1 MGKITAKAINDYMS
15 ADEQQRRIASYQE
28 NASVLSSFGQNP
40 YVKDE
45 EERKKYQKALIDFQ
59 RDSNYLSSMG
69 MLDKNTATLNTL
81 YSQGNF
87 KVASSLPD
95 YDTWGQST
103 GNQNYLNELTSQLND
118 LQSQLEEIQ
127 NRSISSNSGFGML
140 NALYTEG
147 EPIRRQIDEV
157 KGKITNTLANV
168 KQKDPTVAYYEG
180 RTSEQLLE
188 DRKTIE
194 DMLKRNQKE
203 DALEN
208 AQTGWRTQE
217 NRDAYA
223 RKNATYEN
231 YLNII
236 DSVLA
241 DREREEQYE
250 NYISMLDDERGY
262 YDVTVDKNDRFYQ
275 AVNGRWSGDTMG
287 GALYYDEAQFEE
299 MTDEERRIYNAI
311 YKKEGSA
318 KAMEFFDFLQK
329 DLNLRNR
336 IKTEAA
342 AVEFAKENPVMASAA
357 SSLMKLASPMTAIRQ
372 LADVFTEGEVDQNAP
387 YNFTSWSAKT
397 LRDTVM
403 QDIRADKGEFWGWT
417 YQVGMSVADNLLQ
430 MAATGGNQELVLAL
444 MGSSVFAD
452 SIVEGKDAG
461 KSEAE
466 IIATATVRAAIE
478 IATEKIGLDNIFKF
492 AEQGGLKNLLA
503 AVLSEGGEEGISN
516 IGNLFYDNI
525 VEIFKGNESAI
536 KQEVDQLI
544 SAGFSESEAIGQV
557 VGEKM
562 KDLGLDIL
570 SGAVS
575 GFALSGGAYVGENG
589 ITLKKAINTTL
600 DEAVDIGLSLDS
612 DSDAYKFAQAVDR
625 SKTGL
630 AAQLQ
635 KVQQIKLNDA
645 ETRKEFSET
654 VEEYREIF
662 RNTNIDDIMDVYL
675 QARGGASSE
684 VRQWGIAQALED
696 TFQEMVKDHVRSTN
710 PTVKT
715 ANANEVAQILRFRD
729 STARLNN
736 GEIVRVGSLKF
747 DNEDLKDVFKNATR
761 GLKKTAYANDYI
773 SQYRSLDKPIPANS
787 YDTLFKT
794 TLEMGKKDATLEDVL
809 ANEKVSNIV
818 KAYSDVDLM
827 PTIQVALTDG
837 KDAAFR
843 VTEGERE
850 KITKVGKDFGYEV
863 KFVDGLKDKKG
874 RSVQG
879 KFEKSTKT
887 IYISTTTSNPATMV
901 FCHELTHAMEQ
912 DHKAAY
918 EVYKNRVLAMLKRDE
933 ASYENRRNE
942 IADLYGW
949 DRNTEDE
956 AEKKR
961 IEREIDSELVAI
973 ASENYLIDES
983 FVNSLKDNK
992 SIFRQLRNTIIDK
1005 YRLGAGDY
1013 FRTSLMNSTMEDT
1026 NFFEELG
1033 RIWMDSMTGAEITES
1048 NVDLIKEE
1056 AGIETESDIDTDF
1069 SENKYSIAAPF
1080 RGNALNEWLETLSP
1094 EARETYDLFATVKAI
1109 GKRFAGR
1116 NWTTK
1121 YMLASEW
1128 NDKVAND
1135 KNFAKVAKDIAD
1147 AIPKKIRESWL
1158 EDDGTIKEAPREKS
1172 LKMQR
1177 SIMQRLVD
1185 RLPMTVIE
1193 PFVEIDGRKIRV
1205 ADTNKIY
1212 GIGGEAYRQ
1221 ALYNA
1226 RLELYKEG
1234 RLPTRKLKGL
1244 RKDTWGTLG
1253 FIATNTKTG
1262 ASGDFTTYCPQMYY
1276 NGGCFYCYRRA
1287 ALESGVNNKLVG
1299 ENVWYTG
1306 ELLQISKE
1314 DINDLNRMGGL
1325 RIQSFGDWMDRF
1337 SPQLAQL
1344 LSDADRVGLQVKI
1357 ITKEPSMISAVARIR
1372 DAGIGKSLYFNLSA
1386 DYTIE
1391 RAGNIAEEK
1400 EGGVSALNPMRPYMR
1415 DENGDMW
1422 WKRALTPEE
1431 ANEYREKYPW
1441 VNTRIVATT
1450 VEEFIRGLKS
1460 PIVDVVTG
1468 YHGHIREYER
1478 IDSETGETIVQME
1491 ALGDAGMPRF
1501 RFDYKTQTWEKEYE
1515 GKTKTHKLLGDR
1527 IEAEGLQYEY
1537 YIKSCCITGRCASCV
1552 TKCGL
1557 RARSFNIMNATN
1569 RDAESV
1575 AYWKE
1580 EMINPKELLEEGTE
1594 QLSRDFGDGT
1604 VQIGNRAVM
1613 KESRIDDLIADSGAG
1628 SRTDYARKWITSINP
1643 SDFINMTTRDSQSRE
1658 KFDTMP
1664 GSYGETNQTEDY
1676 TKWLK
1681 ESPQT
1686 PFLSVV
1692 YGTGEVVG
1700 HEGRH
1705 RMRALEMAGITSAEI
1720 AIEFYSEEGYLLKEA
1735 NGYGNPLTPVESL
1748 EISNQF
1754 ETGQTATIGN
1764 IIPLNKS
1771 TKDLVMESYGEAH
1784 AEEGDI
1790 SYSVEFDNT
1799 GMDLTD
1805 EQISYFKDSKARDA
1819 LGNLKQYFHGTS
1831 NGGFTVFNAAYSDDR
1846 LSLFFTDN
1854 PSVADTYTY
1863 NLKDDEV
1870 PTYSRGRR
1878 GVMRYPVY
1886 LKVVNPM
1893 IIDAKGANWSAIQN
1907 GDIKTYQARRKS
1919 IGDFTF
1925 LSDDA
1930 YRHFNEKYNLE
1941 ELSRLLEEA
1950 RRNGE
1955 VEYEGEMRDE
1965 AEIWDEYNY
1974 AENQARKEYFRY
1986 FRNHA
1991 KTITAREFF
2000 DNPQNYGWY
2009 DLYSLQNSYDSNGP
2023 GFSEMREYTDY
2034 DDSVESL
2041 KEYFEGEIENGYLDD
2056 DFFDSFTF
2064 DVLPNEG
2071 ESVVER
2077 DLRST
2082 RWYAR
2087 QAKENGY
2094 DGVIIKNVHDSVSG
2108 NVASEVVIVFDSNQI
2123 KSVDNANPT
2132 EDPDIDYS
2140 REFENPEE
2148 TDELT
2153 DDVAKAL
2160 KGIDVSNVNLA
2171 DTQIE
2176 KIAERVL
2183 RGLHSR
2189 YPKADLVRNLKGAFG
2204 YWVENENVDYVALK
2218 QVMADVMVP
2227 VVEQIYTV
2235 DSIRTTA
2242 IAGKTF
2248 IISEDTAKA
2257 LGGIKALQRAVFPFG
2272 ASFTTNQNFTNPNRQ
2287 VVRLTDDWNRTD
2299 EQGGIQGIAYDVKG
2313 DSTITDEK
2321 EMVQAILNFADTTRA
2336 DAQHRVVPETFVTT
2350 YANNLALRA
2359 FIEFIEEAKV
2369 NMTDVRE
2376 RARANVRRESA
2387 KLLEELRQQY
2397 EQQYLDMMAEGEEAI
2412 QQKKDQLRERDRKAH
2427 YFDMLKR
2434 EMKRLERLVKRPTR
2448 NKHIDIDYVKYLGLI
2463 GSLVDIT
2470 SNRRFSK
2477 ANNALRELAEEYQ
2490 RLARQDVYLNDEH
2503 DLTIYNHILKTADII
2518 DGRAIRDLSSSEIK
2532 QVFDCVRAFIH
2543 AATQHNNFIDLDEAR
2558 DVNEAAI
2565 RTIADVRSAKGIGEG
2580 RFEGAYDWW
2589 ATTSLN
2595 PLREID
2601 RIVDYHDDDPLHLL
2615 MNKLVKGEINV
2626 NQYKMEMAQ
2635 IFSAM
2640 DRRQFE
2646 RGTREYERAKEFR
2659 NRFDKLNED
2668 FVEVTLGGATQLITE
2683 GQKLALIM
2691 HNRGKDNMTHILE
2704 GGVLLPNLTYYKRG
2718 DLKNAYKR
2726 GQIVIPTEEEIAD
2739 LGRDLDDFEKWFLDR
2754 SIYYFESYAKDLIN
2768 KTSFKLEGF
2777 ARAEVENYYPIRVA
2791 ENYTQA
2797 RSYDISTGMETSGD
2811 NLHSGML
2818 MARVRSTLP
2827 IYLNSITQDLQR
2839 SQSFVARYAG
2849 LAIPLRDFNRMYF
2862 IKIDDGSANGKPLR
2876 DVINEKWGDNATKYI
2891 DKMLK
2896 DLTQGRDADTNSIL
2910 DRIRSKSAQAVLT
2923 LNPSVSIKQA
2933 ASYPT
2938 AIAELDYKSVMRAL
2952 VNPEGNSFLL
2962 KRADMELIQKYTPIL
2977 WARMAGMS
2985 TQEIAELSMMQ
2996 NKNAIDKGIEK
3007 LPILTDWIRK
3017 VDVATVGRLWYA
3029 TQYWVDDH
3037 YKNVEKGSDQ
3047 YYKLVA
3053 DKFEDVVT
3061 KTQPNYS
3068 VLTRPDILRTNNS
3081 LVKALMMFKTQPLQ
3095 NFGLLFD
3102 SASRLN
3108 AKHRQYLSARGTA
3121 LEATALA
3128 EYRDAGAKFAR
3139 TVTSQLLQT
3148 AVFTGMTFLANALVL
3163 HRWDKYKDDEL
3174 NEITFASV
3182 MEQVMWDY
3190 ADSLF
3195 GSAFMID
3202 WAEDLGAYF
3211 IRRFALNEDVQY
3223 YGISVFGIDNI
3234 NDLSDLVT
3242 KMSGAIKNG
3251 DSDKALKYAKNFAE
3265 SIAQLVGI
3273 PASNVEKIIKSIW
3286 EYSLDFSQGRKIT
3299 DLSGNT
3305 AGNYWHRIKNAYSN
3319 GENVDGLFDEM
3330 TDAIY
3335 DNMVSKE
3342 SVRHFITEN
3351 DDSGIMEWVS
3361 DMYVNGSAE
3370 EHRMVDDWLEQIY
3383 TSSTS
3388 IKNKKRQFFEFQD
3401 EEIPVEYM
3409 TKDEKVEAGID
3420 VEAEAA
3426 AAKEEKK
3433 KSKYDEWSS
3442 ATDQAFNDFLS
3453 GRPVSLPYKKGDD
3466 GVSDQL
3472 ARLYQTSGNPE
3483 AVKAFAVQELGY
3495 SASSINWTANR
3506 YWTKDLSAFD

>member
-1 MGKITAKAINDYMS
+1 MAKLGDTLNTAANAVTNVAKQNQRPTSLAGLMK
-15 ADEQQRRIASYQE
+15 EQIFYPERYDAVRAASYSQ
-28 NASVLSSFGQNP
+28 ASNIVSNIN
-40 YVKDE
+40 YDYADE
-45 EERKKYQKALIDFQ
+45 EEKKKYRNAIQQMNIDTDYFHRRGYIDTPSALQTHQYLKAAESGVDNIRF
-59 RDSNYLSSMG
+59 
-69 MLDKNTATLNTL
+69 NT
-81 YSQGNF
+81 
-87 KVASSLPD
+87 
-95 YDTWGQST
+95 YDEWGQGT
-103 GNQNYLNELTSQLND
+103 ANDAYIGGLQSQLND
-118 LQSQLEEIQ
+118 LQNQLSTVQ
-127 NRSISSNSGFGML
+127 NNRSNMRSLGDVYMQQNAESNILS
-140 NALYTEG
+140 
-147 EPIRRQIDEV
+147 QIDKT
-157 KGKITNTLANV
+157 KGKLAGVQLTQPNPDFEYYNNRTTDQLV
-168 KQKDPTVAYYEG
+168 KDKE
-180 RTSEQLLE
+180 
-188 DRKTIE
+188 TIE
-194 DMLKRNQKE
+194 
-203 DALEN
+203 N
-208 AQTGWRTQE
+208 AIKQTSKYEADEGVAGTLT
-217 NRDAYA
+217 A
-223 RKNATYEN
+223 RGKYLYEQSRAKQQN
-231 YLNII
+231 YLDIVDKI
-236 DSVLA
+236 LA
-241 DREREEQYE
+241 DREREERYGE
-250 NYISMLDDERGY
+250 YLSMMDAEDFDGS
-262 YDVTVDKNDRFYQ
+262 YDPTVDKNDVFYQ
-275 AVNGRWSGDTMG
+275 AVNGGFGDN
-287 GALYYDEAQFEE
+287 ALGERIYYVEQNFDE
-299 MTDEERRIYNAI
+299 MTDAEKQLFNYIH
-311 YKKEGSA
+311 KTQGKEA
-318 KAMEFFDFLQK
+318 AEDFFDFLQR
-329 DLNLRNR
+329 DLNLRDR
-336 IKTEAA
+336 IKNEAA
-342 AVEFAKENPVMASAA
+342 LRELAKDSPIGASMM
-357 SSLMKLASPMTAIRQ
+357 SSFYKIASPMSAVRQ
-372 LADVFTEGEVDQNAP
+372 IIDAFSEDGIDQNAP
-387 YNFTSWSAKT
+387 YNFASYAGTA
-397 LRDTVM
+397 LRNQVSS
-403 QDIRADKGEFWGWT
+403 DIQREHGVTAAWL
-417 YQVGMSVADNLLQ
+417 YNAGMSVADNLLQ
-430 MAATGGNQELVLAL
+430 MGLSGGNQNLILGL
-444 MGSSVFAD
+444 MSSSVFAD
-452 SIVEGKDAG
+452 SVVQMKDEGKSD
-461 KSEAE
+461 AE
-466 IIATATVRAAIE
+466 ILTTSTVRAAIE
-478 IATEKIGLDNIFKF
+478 FATEKIGLDNVFKF
-492 AEQGGLKNLLA
+492 AEQGGLRNLIA
-503 AVLSEGGEEGISN
+503 AVLAEGGEEGLSD
-516 IGNLFYDNI
+516 IGNLVYDTLESVFRGRETELKKE
-525 VEIFKGNESAI
+525 VERYQA
-536 KQEVDQLI
+536 L
-544 SAGFSESEAIGQV
+544 GFSSSEAIGRV
-557 VGEKM
+557 VGDQM
-562 KDLGLDIL
+562 KELGLDVLAGAL
-570 SGAVS
+570 SG
-575 GFALSGGAYVGENG
+575 FMLSGGAYVGQNG
-589 ITLKKAINTTL
+589 IALKKVIDTNI
-600 DEAVDIGLSLDS
+600 DEVVDVGLSLDS
-612 DSDAYKFAQAVDR
+612 DSDAYKFAQAIDKT
-625 SKTGL
+625 KTGIS
-630 AAQLQ
+630 AQLQ
-635 KVQQIKLNDA
+635 KIQQMKLNDTESA
-645 ETRKEFSET
+645 KEFSDT

-662 RNTNIDDIMDVYL
+662 RNTNAEDIIDVY
-675 QARGGASSE
+675 QEAHDKASNE
-684 VRQWGIAQALED
+684 IKQWGITQALQD
-696 TFQEMVKDHVRSTN
+696 TFQEVTRNHVEETN
-710 PTVKT
+710 ATVDS
-715 ANANEVAQILRFRD
+715 ADSNNVVQILRFKD
-729 STARLNN
+729 ATARTES
-736 GEIVRVGSLKF
+736 GEIVKVEDINFK
-747 DNEDLKDVFKNATR
+747 NEDEKIVFENAIK
-761 GLKKTAYANDYI
+761 GLRKTADANDYI
-773 SQYRSLDKPIPANS
+773 AQYRAISEGKVVPAAS

-794 TLEMGKKDATLEDVL
+794 AYDMGRRDATLEEVL
-809 ANEKVSNIV
+809 SNEKVANVV
-818 KAYSDVDLM
+818 KAISDVDFV
-827 PTIQVALTDG
+827 PTLQIAIADG
-837 KDAAFR
+837 MNAAFR
-843 VTEGERE
+843 VTEGEQT
-850 KITKVGKDFGYEV
+850 KITEMGKAFGYEV
-863 KFVDGLKDKKG
+863 KFVDGLKDSSG
-874 RSVQG
+874 RNVQG

-912 DHKAAY
+912 DHKEAY
-918 EVYKNRVLAMLKRDE
+918 EVYKNRVLSQLKRSE
-933 ASYENRRNE
+933 TSYENRRDE
-942 IADLYGW
+942 IANLYGW
-949 DRNTEDE
+949 NRNTEDE
-956 AEKKR
+956 AEKAR
-961 IEREIDSELVAI
+961 IEKEIDSELVAI
-973 ASENYLIDES
+973 ASENFLIDES
-983 FVNSLKDNK
+983 FVNNLKENK
-992 SIFRQLRNTIIDK
+992 SIFRQLRNTVINK
-1005 YRLGAGDY
+1005 YKLGAGDY
-1013 FRTSLMNSTMEDT
+1013 FRTSLMNYTMADA
-1026 NFFEELG
+1026 NFFEKLG
-1033 RIWMDSMTGAEITES
+1033 KLWIDSMTGAEITES

-1094 EARETYDLFATVKAI
+1094 EARETYDLFATVREI
-1109 GKRFAGR
+1109 GKRFTGR

-1128 NDKVAND
+1128 NEKVAEGG
-1135 KNFAKVAKDIAD
+1135 NFAKVAKDIAD
-1147 AIPKKIRESWL
+1147 AIPEEARKTWMNP
-1158 EDDGTIKEAPREKS
+1158 DGTIIESPFEKEF
-1172 LKMQR
+1172 KMQR

-1185 RLPMTVIE
+1185 RLPMTTVD
-1193 PFVEIDGRKIRV
+1193 PFVEVDGKRIQV
-1205 ADTNKIY
+1205 ADKRIY
-1212 GIGGEAYRQ
+1212 CLGGEEYRQ

-1226 RLELYKEG
+1226 RLNLWKEG
-1234 RLPTRKLKGL
+1234 KLPTRKLKGL

-1262 ASGDFTTYCPQMYY
+1262 ASGDFTTFCPQMYF
-1276 NGGCFYCYRRA
+1276 NKGCFYCYRRA

-1306 ELLQISKE
+1306 ELLQISKQ
-1314 DINDLNRMGGL
+1314 DIEELNKMGGL

-1337 SPQLAQL
+1337 SPQLAQV

-1357 ITKEPSMISAVARIR
+1357 ITKEPSMIDAVARLK
-1372 DAGIGKSLYFNLSA
+1372 DAGLGKSLYFNLSA
-1386 DYTIE
+1386 DYTME
-1391 RAGNIAEEK
+1391 RAGSLEVEK
-1400 EGGVSALNPMRPYMR
+1400 EGGASAQNPMRPYMR
-1415 DENGDMW
+1415 DKNGEMW

-1431 ANEYREKYPW
+1431 ADEYRQKYPW

-1468 YHGHIREYER
+1468 YHGKIREYER
-1478 IDSETGETIVQME
+1478 ISSETGETIVQME

-1501 RFDYKTQTWEKEYE
+1501 TYNESTNTWETEYE
-1515 GKTKTHKLLGDR
+1515 GKTKTHKKLAQR
-1527 IEAEGLQYEY
+1527 IIDEGLQYEY

-1557 RARSFNIMNATN
+1557 KARSFNIMNATN
-1569 RDAESV
+1569 RDSESV
-1575 AYWKE
+1575 TYWKRQLE
-1580 EMINPKELLEEGTE
+1580 NDEIINPKELLQEGTE

-1771 TKDLVMESYGEAH
+1771 TKDLVMESYGESH

-1790 SYSVEFDNT
+1790 SYSVEFDST

-1819 LGNLKQYFHGTS
+1819 LGNLLVFYHGTES
-1831 NGGFTVFNAAYSDDR
+1831 GGFTIFDSGYSRDGI
-1846 LSLFFTDN
+1846 SFFFTDN
-1854 PSVADTYTY
+1854 PTVAKSYSGTNKTYTPKKITIEQINDALKEVDSERQLFKVGDSY
-1863 NLKDDEV
+1863 ELRWVDADNRLEETFDSFDEAEQYIRKEWADALVNISGEQQGNEPANYMVYLNLK
-1870 PTYSRGRR
+1870 
-1878 GVMRYPVY
+1878 
-1886 LKVVNPM
+1886 NPL
-1893 IIDAKGANWSAIQN
+1893 IIDAEG
-1907 GDIKTYQARRKS
+1907 
-1919 IGDFTF
+1919 
-1925 LSDDA
+1925 
-1930 YRHFNEKYNLE
+1930 KY
-1941 ELSRLLEEA
+1941 
-1950 RRNGE
+1950 
-1955 VEYEGEMRDE
+1955 
-1965 AEIWDEYNY
+1965 WDELD
-1974 AENQARKEYFRY
+1974 KIYF
-1986 FRNHA
+1986 
-1991 KTITAREFF
+1991 
-2000 DNPQNYGWY
+2000 
-2009 DLYSLQNSYDSNGP
+2009 
-2023 GFSEMREYTDY
+2023 
-2034 DDSVESL
+2034 
-2041 KEYFEGEIENGYLDD
+2041 DD
-2056 DFFDSFTF
+2056 DTDS
-2064 DVLPNEG
+2064 DENDSEN
-2071 ESVVER
+2071 
-2077 DLRST
+2077 DDT
-2082 RWYAR
+2082 RRYVKYAR
-2087 QAKENGY
+2087 DNGY
-2094 DGVIIKNVHDSVSG
+2094 DGVIFKNIIDTALYASNLEKFQTST
-2108 NVASEVVIVFDSNQI
+2108 VAVAFDSNQI
-2123 KSVDNANPT
+2123 KSVDNTNPT
-2132 EDPDIDYS
+2132 EDPDMRYS

-2148 TDELT
+2148 TDELA

-2160 KGIDVSNVNLA
+2160 KGIDVSNANLA
-2171 DTQIE
+2171 DAQIE
-2176 KIAERVL
+2176 KIAERIL

-2257 LGGIKALQRAVFPFG
+2257 LGGIKMLQRAVFPFG

-2336 DAQHRVVPETFVTT
+2336 DAQHRVVPETFVPT

-2434 EMKRLERLVKRPTR
+2434 EMKRLERLVKRPTK

-2659 NRFDKLNED
+2659 KRFDKLNED

-2739 LGRDLDDFEKWFLDR
+2739 LGRELDDFEKWFLDR

-2896 DLTQGRDADTNSIL
+2896 DLTQGRDSDTNSIL

-2962 KRADMELIQKYTPIL
+2962 KRADMELIQKYTPLL
-2977 WARMAGMS
+2977 WSRMAGMS

-3047 YYKLVA
+3047 YYRLVA

-3108 AKHRQYLSARGTA
+3108 AKHRQYLGARGTA
-3121 LEATALA
+3121 LEASALA

-3442 ATDQAFNDFLS
+3442 VTDQAFNDFLN

-3506 YWTKDLSAFD
+3506 YWTKDLSAFN

>member
-15 ADEQQRRIASYQE
+15 SDEQQRRIASYQE
-28 NASVLSSFGQNP
+28 NASVLSSFGENP

-87 KVASSLPD
+87 KVASRLPD

-127 NRSISSNSGFGML
+127 NRSISSKNGFSML
-140 NALYTEG
+140 NTLYTEG
-147 EPIRRQIDEV
+147 EPIRQQIDEV

-194 DMLKRNQKE
+194 EMLKRNQKE

-403 QDIRADKGEFWGWT
+403 QDIRSDSGEFWGWT

-430 MAATGGNQELVLAL
+430 MAATGGNQALVLAL

-478 IATEKIGLDNIFKF
+478 VATEKIGLDNIFKF

-516 IGNLFYDNI
+516 IGNLFYDNL

-557 VGEKM
+557 VAEKM

-589 ITLKKAINTTL
+589 ITLKRAINTTL
-600 DEAVDIGLSLDS
+600 DEVVDVGLSLDS

-675 QARGGASSE
+675 QARDGASSE

-715 ANANEVAQILRFRD
+715 ANANDVTQILRFRD
-729 STARLNN
+729 PTARLGN
-736 GEIVRVGSLKF
+736 GEIVRIGNLKF
-747 DNEDLKDVFKNATR
+747 DNEDLKDVFQNATK
-761 GLKKTAYANDYI
+761 GLKKTSYANDYI
-773 SQYRSLDKPIPANS
+773 SQYKSLDKPIPANS

-794 TLEMGKKDATLEDVL
+794 TLEMGKKDATLEEVL

-818 KAYSDVDLM
+818 KAYNDVDFM
-827 PTIQVALTDG
+827 PTIQVALADG
-837 KDAAFR
+837 KNAAFR

-863 KFVDGLKDKKG
+863 KFVDGLKDEKG

-918 EVYKNRVLAMLKRDE
+918 EVYKNRVLEMLKRDE
-933 ASYENRRNE
+933 ASYENRRDE

-956 AEKKR
+956 EEKKR

-1013 FRTSLMNSTMEDT
+1013 FRTSLMNSTMKDT

-1033 RIWMDSMTGAEITES
+1033 RIWIDSMAGAEITES

-1080 RGNALNEWLETLSP
+1080 RGNALKEWLETLSP
-1094 EARETYDLFATVKAI
+1094 EARETYDLFATVKEI
-1109 GKRFAGR
+1109 GKRFKGR

-1128 NDKVAND
+1128 NDMVAEGG
-1135 KNFAKVAKDIAD
+1135 NFAKVAKDIAD
-1147 AIPKKIRESWL
+1147 AIPEEARKSWMN
-1158 EDDGTIKEAPREKS
+1158 EDGTIIESPFEKEF
-1172 LKMQR
+1172 KMQR

-1185 RLPMTVIE
+1185 RLPMTTVE
-1193 PFVEIDGRKIRV
+1193 PYVTIDGQRIRV
-1205 ADTNKIY
+1205 SDKEKIY
-1212 GIGGEAYRQ
+1212 CVGGEQYRQ

-1226 RLELYKEG
+1226 RLDLWKEG
-1234 RLPTRKLKGL
+1234 KLPVRKLKGL

-1253 FIATNTKTG
+1253 FIATNTKTE
-1262 ASGDFTTYCPQMYY
+1262 ASGDFTTFCPQMYF
-1276 NGGCFYCYRRA
+1276 NKGCFYCYRRA

-1306 ELLQISKE
+1306 ELLQISQE
-1314 DINDLNRMGGL
+1314 DIEKLKKMGGL

-1337 SPQLAQL
+1337 SPQLAQVL
-1344 LSDADRVGLQVKI
+1344 ADADRVGLPVKI
-1357 ITKEPSMISAVARIR
+1357 ITKEPSMIDVVAKIK
-1372 DAGIGKSLYFNLSA
+1372 DAGIGKSLYFNLSS
-1386 DYTIE
+1386 DYSIE
-1391 RAGNIAEEK
+1391 RAGSIEVEK
-1400 EGGVSALNPMRPYMR
+1400 AGGAATQNPMRPYMR
-1415 DENGDMW
+1415 DEKGEMW

-1431 ANEYREKYPW
+1431 ADEYRQKYPW

-1450 VEEFIRGLKS
+1450 VEEFIRGLKY

-1468 YHGHIREYER
+1468 YHGKIREYER
-1478 IDSETGETIVQME
+1478 ISSETGETILQME
-1491 ALGDAGMPRF
+1491 AFGDAGMPRF
-1501 RFDYKTQTWEKEYE
+1501 HFDYRTQTWETEDE
-1515 GKTKTHKLLGDR
+1515 GKNKIHKILAQR
-1527 IEAEGLQYEY
+1527 IVEEGLQYEY
-1537 YIKSCCITGRCASCV
+1537 FIKSCCITGRCASCV
-1552 TKCGL
+1552 TRCGL

-1580 EMINPKELLEEGTE
+1580 EMINPSEA
-1594 QLSRDFGDGT
+1594 F
-1604 VQIGNRAVM
+1604 
-1613 KESRIDDLIADSGAG
+1613 
-1628 SRTDYARKWITSINP
+1628 
-1643 SDFINMTTRDSQSRE
+1643 SRE
-1658 KFDTMP
+1658 F
-1664 GSYGETNQTEDY
+1664 GE
-1676 TKWLK
+1676 
-1681 ESPQT
+1681 
-1686 PFLSVV
+1686 
-1692 YGTGEVVG
+1692 
-1700 HEGRH
+1700 
-1705 RMRALEMAGITSAEI
+1705 
-1720 AIEFYSEEGYLLKEA
+1720 
-1735 NGYGNPLTPVESL
+1735 
-1748 EISNQF
+1748 
-1754 ETGQTATIGN
+1754 
-1764 IIPLNKS
+1764 
-1771 TKDLVMESYGEAH
+1771 
-1784 AEEGDI
+1784 DI
-1790 SYSVEFDNT
+1790 EFDNT

-1819 LGNLKQYFHGTS
+1819 LGNLLVFYHGT
-1831 NGGFTVFNAAYSDDR
+1831 NKPNFTVFDPEFSDDKR
-1846 LSLFFTDN
+1846 SLFFTDN
-1854 PSVADTYTY
+1854 PMVANTYTDLQDRGKNVDTH
-1863 NLKDDEV
+1863 NLPSSYDTAEKFNQGQEKIGGRIRVAKITNEFVDEFRQNKEAKLKKDIEDF
-1870 PTYSRGRR
+1870 TRR
-1878 GVMRYPVY
+1878 NSQTDWLVS
-1886 LKVVNPM
+1886 
-1893 IIDAKGANWSAIQN
+1893 AANREIRSVSENIGGYAI
-1907 GDIKTYQARRKS
+1907 YR
-1919 IGDFTF
+1919 IGD
-1925 LSDDA
+1925 D
-1930 YRHFNEKYNLE
+1930 
-1941 ELSRLLEEA
+1941 
-1950 RRNGE
+1950 
-1955 VEYEGEMRDE
+1955 GEMSVPREDRLIKSTESE
-1965 AEIWDEYNY
+1965 AV
-1974 AENQARKEYFRY
+1974 AEALDW
-1986 FRNHA
+1986 A
-1991 KTITAREFF
+1991 A
-2000 DNPQNYGWY
+2000 W
-2009 DLYSLQNSYDSNGP
+2009 SYDSTFGNRYAVYLNLTNPLVIDTGRQINGKFDLNIS
-2023 GFSEMREYTDY
+2023 GSQGNGITIDIDSEDFSKVIHKNYK
-2034 DDSVESL
+2034 ESL
-2041 KEYFEGEIENGYLDD
+2041 IDFLNGVFPQKTAERMAKRLERAYENYEWIDRDYKNVDVDYMEPGNWQYIDYNGTTVNTRELSEIAK
-2056 DFFDSFTF
+2056 
-2064 DVLPNEG
+2064 
-2071 ESVVER
+2071 
-2077 DLRST
+2077 DL
-2082 RWYAR
+2082 
-2087 QAKENGY
+2087 GY
-2094 DGVIIKNVHDSVSG
+2094 DGVIIKNILDIGGYSG
-2108 NVASEVVIVFDSNQI
+2108 GFVNEASTVAIAFDSNQI

-2132 EDPDIDYS
+2132 EDPDINLS

-2148 TDELT
+2148 TDALT
-2153 DDVAKAL
+2153 EDVAKAL

-2171 DTQIE
+2171 DAQVE
-2176 KIAERVL
+2176 KIAERIL

-2189 YPKADLVRNLKGAFG
+2189 YPKTDLVRNLKGAFR
-2204 YWVENENVDYVALK
+2204 YWVENENVDYAALK

-2257 LGGIKALQRAVFPFG
+2257 LGGIKTLQRAVFPFG

-2287 VVRLTDDWNRTD
+2287 VVHLTDDWNRVD

-2336 DAQHRVVPETFVTT
+2336 DAQHRVVPETFVPT

-2387 KLLEELRQQY
+2387 KLLEEIRQQY

-2434 EMKRLERLVKRPTR
+2434 EMKRLEKLATRPTKK
-2448 NKHIDIDYVKYLGLI
+2448 KHIEFNYMKYLGLI

-2477 ANNALRELAEEYQ
+2477 ANNALRDLAEEYK
-2490 RLARQDVYLNDEH
+2490 RLSSEEMYQNDEH
-2503 DLTIYNHILKTADII
+2503 DLTIYKHILEVADVI
-2518 DGRAIRDLSSSEIK
+2518 DGRAIRELSADEIK
-2532 QVFDCVRAFIH
+2532 KVFDCVRAFIH
-2543 AATQHNNFIDLDEAR
+2543 AATMQNNFIDLDEAR
-2558 DVNEAAI
+2558 DINDAALHTI
-2565 RTIADVRSAKGIGEG
+2565 RDVDDARGIGSGRLEG
-2580 RFEGAYDWW
+2580 VYDWW

-2601 RIVDYHDDDPLHLL
+2601 RIIDYHDDDPLHLL
-2615 MNKLVKGEINV
+2615 MNKLVKGEIKV

-2635 IFSAM
+2635 IFSEM
-2640 DRRQFE
+2640 DKNQYKK
-2646 RGTREYERAKEFR
+2646 GTQAYELAKEYR
-2659 NRFDKLNED
+2659 KRFDNLNKN
-2668 FVEVTLGGATQLITE
+2668 FVEVVLGGATQRITE

-2691 HNRGKDNMTHILE
+2691 HDRGPDNMLHILN
-2704 GGVLLPNLTYYKRG
+2704 GGVLIPNEKYYKRG
-2718 DLKNAYKR
+2718 DLKNAYAR
-2726 GQIVIPTEEEIAD
+2726 GEIVVPSEQEIKD
-2739 LGRDLDDFEKWFLDR
+2739 LSRDLDSFENWFLEK
-2754 SIYYFESYAKDLIN
+2754 SIYYFEEYSKDLIN
-2768 KTSFKLEGF
+2768 ATSLKLEGF
-2777 ARAEVENYYPIRVA
+2777 ARAEVANYYPIRVA

-2797 RSYDISTGMETSGD
+2797 KSYDIATGMETSGD

-2818 MARVRSTLP
+2818 MARTKSTLP

-2839 SQSFVARYAG
+2839 SQSFVSRYAG

-2862 IKIDDGSANGKPLR
+2862 IKVDDGTANGKPLR
-2876 DVINEKWGDNATKYI
+2876 DVITAKWGVNATKYI

-2896 DLTQGRDADTNSIL
+2896 DLTQGRDSETHTIL
-2910 DRIRSKSAQAVLT
+2910 DTVRSKSAQAVLT

-2952 VNPEGNSFLL
+2952 VSPESGSFLI
-2962 KRADMELIQKYTPIL
+2962 KKADQELIQKYTPIL

-2996 NKNAIDKGIEK
+2996 NKNFIDKGIEK
-3007 LPILTDWIRK
+3007 LPMLTDWIRK
-3017 VDVATVGRLWYA
+3017 VDVATIGRLWYA

-3037 YKNVEKGSDQ
+3037 YKNVEKGSDE
-3047 YYKLVA
+3047 YYRIVA

-3068 VLTRPDILRTNNS
+3068 VLTRPDILRSNSS
-3081 LVKALMMFKTQPLQ
+3081 LVKAIMMFKTQPMQ

-3102 SASRLN
+3102 ATARLN
-3108 AKHRQYLSARGTA
+3108 SKIRQYKDAKGTVR
-3121 LEATALA
+3121 EAAAYA
-3128 EYRDAGAKFAR
+3128 EYRAAGAKFAR
-3139 TVTSQLLQT
+3139 TLTSQVVQT
-3148 AVFTGMTFLANALVL
+3148 AVFTGMTFLANAIIF
-3163 HRWDKYKDDEL
+3163 HRWDKYKDEDL
-3174 NEITFASV
+3174 NEITYASV
-3182 MEQVMWDY
+3182 MEQMMWDY
-3190 ADSLF
+3190 ADSIF
-3195 GSAFMID
+3195 GSGFMID
-3202 WAEDLGAYF
+3202 WVEDVAEYF
-3211 IRRFALNEDVQY
+3211 VRKFALDQDVQY
-3223 YGISVFGIDNI
+3223 YGISVFGIDALEDI
-3234 NDLSDLVT
+3234 AELAD
-3242 KMSGAIKNG
+3242 KMANAIQNG
-3251 DSDKALKYAKNFAE
+3251 DNEKLGQNIWKFAD
-3265 SIAQLVGI
+3265 SIAQLAGI
-3273 PASNVEKIIKSIW
+3273 PAENVRKLINSVL
-3286 EYSLDFSQGRKIT
+3286 EYSADISQNRKIT
-3299 DLSGNT
+3299 DLSGT
-3305 AGNYWHRIKNAYSN
+3305 TSRNYWNRIRNAYEN
-3319 GENVDGLFDEM
+3319 GEDWQRDFDDMLEDIGADKAK
-3330 TDAIY
+3330 TQLSAG
-3335 DNMVSKE
+3335 
-3342 SVRHFITEN
+3342 EN
-3351 DDSGIMEWVS
+3351 PSEIMEWIS
-3361 DMYVNGSAE
+3361 DMYVNGTDIQ
-3370 EHRMVDDWLEQIY
+3370 RDMIDGWLDEIY
-3383 TSSTS
+3383 DGKMSSINGR
-3388 IKNKKRQFFEFQD
+3388 IKAFYEVVNGGELSDAQ
-3401 EEIPVEYM
+3401 
-3409 TKDEKVEAGID
+3409 
-3420 VEAEAA
+3420 EAELAQ
-3426 AAKEEKK
+3426 KEKQ
-3433 KSKYDEWSS
+3433 SKYDEWSTV
-3442 ATDQAFNDFLS
+3442 TDQAFDDFLS
-3453 GRPVSLPYKKGDD
+3453 GRTVSLPYKKGDD

>member
-15 ADEQQRRIASYQE
+15 SDEQQRRIASYQE
-28 NASVLSSFGQNP
+28 NASVLSSFGENP

-87 KVASSLPD
+87 KVASRLPD

-127 NRSISSNSGFGML
+127 NRSISSKNGFSML
-140 NALYTEG
+140 NTLYTEG
-147 EPIRRQIDEV
+147 EPIRQQIDEV

-194 DMLKRNQKE
+194 EMLKRNQKE

-430 MAATGGNQELVLAL
+430 MAATGGNQALVLAL

-516 IGNLFYDNI
+516 IGNLFYDNL

-544 SAGFSESEAIGQV
+544 SAGFSESDAIGQV
-557 VGEKM
+557 VAEKM

-589 ITLKKAINTTL
+589 ITLKRAINTTL
-600 DEAVDIGLSLDS
+600 DEVVDVGLSLDS

-675 QARGGASSE
+675 QARGSASSE

-715 ANANEVAQILRFRD
+715 ANANDVTQILRFRD
-729 STARLNN
+729 PTARLGN

-747 DNEDLKDVFKNATR
+747 DNEDLKDVFQNATK
-761 GLKKTAYANDYI
+761 GLKKTSYANDYI
-773 SQYRSLDKPIPANS
+773 SQYKSLDKPIPANS

-794 TLEMGKKDATLEDVL
+794 TLEMGKKDATLEEVL

-818 KAYSDVDLM
+818 KAYNDVDFM
-827 PTIQVALTDG
+827 PTIQVALADG
-837 KDAAFR
+837 KNAAFR

-863 KFVDGLKDKKG
+863 KFVDGLKDEKG

-879 KFEKSTKT
+879 KFEKPTKT

-918 EVYKNRVLAMLKRDE
+918 EVYKNRVLEMLKRDE
-933 ASYENRRNE
+933 ASYENRRDE

-1033 RIWMDSMTGAEITES
+1033 RIWIDSMAGAEITES

-1080 RGNALNEWLETLSP
+1080 RGNALKEWLETLSP
-1094 EARETYDLFATVKAI
+1094 EARETYDLFATVKEI
-1109 GKRFAGR
+1109 GKRFKGR

-1128 NDKVAND
+1128 NDMVAEGG
-1135 KNFAKVAKDIAD
+1135 NFAKVAKDIAD
-1147 AIPKKIRESWL
+1147 AIPEEARKSWMN
-1158 EDDGTIKEAPREKS
+1158 EDGTIIESPFEKEF
-1172 LKMQR
+1172 KMQR

-1185 RLPMTVIE
+1185 RLPMTTVE
-1193 PFVEIDGRKIRV
+1193 PYVTIDGQRIRV
-1205 ADTNKIY
+1205 SDKEKIY
-1212 GIGGEAYRQ
+1212 CVGGEQYRQ

-1226 RLELYKEG
+1226 RLDLWKEG
-1234 RLPTRKLKGL
+1234 KLPTRKLKGL

-1253 FIATNTKTG
+1253 FIATNTKTE
-1262 ASGDFTTYCPQMYY
+1262 ASGDFTTFCPQMYF
-1276 NGGCFYCYRRA
+1276 NKGCFYCYRRA

-1306 ELLQISKE
+1306 ELLQISQE
-1314 DINDLNRMGGL
+1314 DIEKLKKMGGL

-1337 SPQLAQL
+1337 SPQLAQVL
-1344 LSDADRVGLQVKI
+1344 ADADRVGLPVKI
-1357 ITKEPSMISAVARIR
+1357 ITKEPSMIDVVAKIK
-1372 DAGIGKSLYFNLSA
+1372 DAGIGKSLYFNLSS
-1386 DYTIE
+1386 DYSIE
-1391 RAGNIAEEK
+1391 RAGSIEVEK
-1400 EGGVSALNPMRPYMR
+1400 AGGAATQNPMRPYMR
-1415 DENGDMW
+1415 DEKGEMW

-1431 ANEYREKYPW
+1431 ADEYRQKYPW

-1468 YHGHIREYER
+1468 YHGKIREYER
-1478 IDSETGETIVQME
+1478 ISSETGETILQME
-1491 ALGDAGMPRF
+1491 AFGDAGMPRF
-1501 RFDYKTQTWEKEYE
+1501 HFDYRTQTWETEDE
-1515 GKTKTHKLLGDR
+1515 GKNKIHKILAQR
-1527 IEAEGLQYEY
+1527 IVEEGLQYEY
-1537 YIKSCCITGRCASCV
+1537 FIKSCCITGRCASCV
-1552 TKCGL
+1552 TRCGL

-1580 EMINPKELLEEGTE
+1580 DMINPKELLGESTE

-1664 GSYGETNQTEDY
+1664 GSYGETNQTDDY

-1754 ETGQTATIGN
+1754 ETGQTVTIGN

-1784 AEEGDI
+1784 AEENDI
-1790 SYSVEFDNT
+1790 SYSVEFDST

-1819 LGNLKQYFHGTS
+1819 LGHLKQYFHGTRS
-1831 NGGFTVFNAAYSDDR
+1831 GGFTVFNSRYSNDR

-1854 PSVADTYTY
+1854 PAVADSYTY
-1863 NLKDDEV
+1863 KLKNEDV
-1870 PTYSRGRR
+1870 PSYTRGNY
-1878 GVMRYPVY
+1878 GIMRYPVY
-1886 LKVVNPM
+1886 LNITNPM

-1907 GDIKTYQARRKS
+1907 GETESRTADRKT

-1925 LSDDA
+1925 LSQNDYD
-1930 YRHFNEKYNLE
+1930 YFNEKYGFEELQKLYDLAKSDGSTVVYDGEELDEWEVEEKLEDAFRMARKEYVQYYRNNSKKITFRDFFENPNAYGWWGLEALIDAFDSNAMGAFEARDEYEYSLE
-1941 ELSRLLEEA
+1941 ELSNIWKEQFQEDID
-1950 RRNGE
+1950 
-1955 VEYEGEMRDE
+1955 EGNVDDT
-1965 AEIWDEYNY
+1965 IWDM
-1974 AENQARKEYFRY
+1974 
-1986 FRNHA
+1986 
-1991 KTITAREFF
+1991 EFNALPLTGE
-2000 DNPQNYGWY
+2000 D
-2009 DLYSLQNSYDSNGP
+2009 
-2023 GFSEMREYTDY
+2023 YT
-2034 DDSVESL
+2034 V
-2041 KEYFEGEIENGYLDD
+2041 
-2056 DFFDSFTF
+2056 
-2064 DVLPNEG
+2064 
-2071 ESVVER
+2071 R
-2077 DLRST
+2077 DLHNT

-2094 DGVIIKNVHDSVSG
+2094 DGVIIKNVHDSVFGSE
-2108 NVASEVVIVFDSNQI
+2108 ASEVVIAFDSNQI

-2148 TDELT
+2148 TDALT
-2153 DDVAKAL
+2153 EDVAKAL

-2171 DTQIE
+2171 DAQVE
-2176 KIAERVL
+2176 KIAERIL

-2189 YPKADLVRNLKGAFG
+2189 YPKTDLVRNLKGAFR
-2204 YWVENENVDYVALK
+2204 YWVENENVDYAALK

-2257 LGGIKALQRAVFPFG
+2257 LGGIKTLQRAVFPFG
-2272 ASFTTNQNFTNPNRQ
+2272 ASFTTNQDFTNPNRQ
-2287 VVRLTDDWNRTD
+2287 VVRLTDDWNRVD

-2321 EMVQAILNFADTTRA
+2321 EMVRAILNFADTTRA
-2336 DAQHRVVPETFVTT
+2336 DAQHRVVPETFVPT

-2359 FIEFIEEAKV
+2359 FIEFIEEARV

-2387 KLLEELRQQY
+2387 KLLEEIRQQY

-2434 EMKRLERLVKRPTR
+2434 EMKRLEKLATRPTKK
-2448 NKHIDIDYVKYLGLI
+2448 KHIEFNYMKYLGLI

-2477 ANNALRELAEEYQ
+2477 ANNALRDLAEEYK
-2490 RLARQDVYLNDEH
+2490 RLSSEEMYQNDEH
-2503 DLTIYNHILKTADII
+2503 DLTIYKHILEVADVI
-2518 DGRAIRDLSSSEIK
+2518 DGRAIRELSADEIK
-2532 QVFDCVRAFIH
+2532 KVFDCVRAFIH
-2543 AATQHNNFIDLDEAR
+2543 AATMQNNFIDLDEAR
-2558 DVNEAAI
+2558 DINDAALHTI
-2565 RTIADVRSAKGIGEG
+2565 RDVDDARGIGSGRLEG
-2580 RFEGAYDWW
+2580 VYDWW

-2601 RIVDYHDDDPLHLL
+2601 RIIDYHDDDPLHLL
-2615 MNKLVKGEINV
+2615 MNKLVKGEIKV

-2635 IFSAM
+2635 IFSEM
-2640 DRRQFE
+2640 DKNQYKK
-2646 RGTREYERAKEFR
+2646 GTQAYELAKEYR
-2659 NRFDKLNED
+2659 KRFDNLNKN
-2668 FVEVTLGGATQLITE
+2668 FVEVVLGGATQRITE

-2691 HNRGKDNMTHILE
+2691 HDRGPDNMLHILN
-2704 GGVLLPNLTYYKRG
+2704 GGVLIPNEKYYKRG
-2718 DLKNAYKR
+2718 DLKNAYAR
-2726 GQIVIPTEEEIAD
+2726 GEIVVPSEQEIKD
-2739 LGRDLDDFEKWFLDR
+2739 LSRDLDSFENWFLEK
-2754 SIYYFESYAKDLIN
+2754 SIYYFEEYSKDLIN
-2768 KTSFKLEGF
+2768 ATSLKLEGF
-2777 ARAEVENYYPIRVA
+2777 ARAEVANYYPIRVA

-2797 RSYDISTGMETSGD
+2797 KSYDIATGMETSGD

-2818 MARVRSTLP
+2818 MARTKSTLP

-2839 SQSFVARYAG
+2839 SQSFVSRYAG

-2862 IKIDDGSANGKPLR
+2862 IKVDNGTANGKPLR
-2876 DVINEKWGDNATKYI
+2876 DVITAKWGVNATKYI

-2896 DLTQGRDADTNSIL
+2896 DLTQGRDSETHTIL
-2910 DRIRSKSAQAVLT
+2910 DTVRSKSAQAVLT

-2952 VNPEGNSFLL
+2952 VSPESGSFLI
-2962 KRADMELIQKYTPIL
+2962 KKADQELIQKYTPIL

-2996 NKNAIDKGIEK
+2996 NKNFIDKGIEK
-3007 LPILTDWIRK
+3007 LPMLTDWIRK
-3017 VDVATVGRLWYA
+3017 VDVATIGRLWYA

-3037 YKNVEKGSDQ
+3037 YKNVEKGSDE
-3047 YYKLVA
+3047 YYRIVA

-3068 VLTRPDILRTNNS
+3068 VLTRPDILRSNSS
-3081 LVKALMMFKTQPLQ
+3081 LVKAIMMFKTQPMQ

-3102 SASRLN
+3102 ATARLN
-3108 AKHRQYLSARGTA
+3108 SKIRQYKDAKGTVR
-3121 LEATALA
+3121 EAAAYA
-3128 EYRDAGAKFAR
+3128 EYRAAGAKFAR
-3139 TVTSQLLQT
+3139 TLTSQVVQT
-3148 AVFTGMTFLANALVL
+3148 AVFTGMTFLANAIIF
-3163 HRWDKYKDDEL
+3163 HRWDKYKDEDL
-3174 NEITFASV
+3174 NEITYASV
-3182 MEQVMWDY
+3182 MEQMMWDY
-3190 ADSLF
+3190 ADSIF
-3195 GSAFMID
+3195 GSGFMID
-3202 WAEDLGAYF
+3202 WVEDVAEYF
-3211 IRRFALNEDVQY
+3211 VRKFALDQDVQY
-3223 YGISVFGIDNI
+3223 YGISVFGIDALEDI
-3234 NDLSDLVT
+3234 AELAD
-3242 KMSGAIKNG
+3242 KMANAIQNG
-3251 DSDKALKYAKNFAE
+3251 DNEKLGQNIWKFAD
-3265 SIAQLVGI
+3265 SIAQLAGI
-3273 PASNVEKIIKSIW
+3273 PAENVRKLINSVL
-3286 EYSLDFSQGRKIT
+3286 EYSADISQNRKIT
-3299 DLSGNT
+3299 DLSGT
-3305 AGNYWHRIKNAYSN
+3305 TSRNYWNRIRNAYEN
-3319 GENVDGLFDEM
+3319 GEDWQRDFDDMLEDIGADKAK
-3330 TDAIY
+3330 TQLSAG
-3335 DNMVSKE
+3335 
-3342 SVRHFITEN
+3342 EN
-3351 DDSGIMEWVS
+3351 PSEIMEWIS
-3361 DMYVNGSAE
+3361 DMYVNGTDIQ
-3370 EHRMVDDWLEQIY
+3370 RDMIDGWLDEIY
-3383 TSSTS
+3383 DGKMSSINGR
-3388 IKNKKRQFFEFQD
+3388 IKAFYEVVNGGELSDAQ
-3401 EEIPVEYM
+3401 
-3409 TKDEKVEAGID
+3409 
-3420 VEAEAA
+3420 EAELAQ
-3426 AAKEEKK
+3426 KEKQ
-3433 KSKYDEWSS
+3433 SKYDEWSS
-3442 ATDQAFNDFLS
+3442 ATDQAFSDFLS
-3453 GRPVSLPYKKGDD
+3453 GRTVSLPYKKGDD